1 MCNKNDDNFWKSLVN
16 LLRFEFYC
24 LISARFVSKTESC
37 TVVKELED
45 MIDKCYNFYSTSE
58 EDTTRLYLPYWI
70 HLSDPQLSWNNLS
83 QLLPRPW
90 RYSTAEELNN
100 FPSRAQHHVYSGG
113 GYVLD
118 LGYDKPTAIR
128 MMEAVK
134 DKDWIDR
141 RTRAILLEFQV
152 LNLNT
157 NLMSI
162 ITYHYEVLPF
172 GFGLTHERI
181 DTMRLFNFQ
190 TMAYSFYLICQ
201 LIFIFMVLVYITIL
215 LIRLCRKGGAFFKRI
230 WNWIDIGQIVSA
242 SLAVVFYVMKVKFM
256 HDSTQEVRRNP
267 FVTVSFQFAI
277 FWTEMEHAALS
288 FALFFAT
295 FKNLHSI
302 RLNPQ
307 LQILAWS
314 LAIAKNDI
322 FSISVLFELLFIAHG
337 HFAYMVLGGS
347 VFSFSSFIGLFA
359 FEF

>member
-1 MCNKNDDNFWKSLVN
+1 MAVEGTFSIWDTINR
-16 LLRFEFYC
+16 LLSVC
-24 LISARFVSKTESC
+24 
-37 TVVKELED
+37 
-45 MIDKCYNFYSTSE
+45 
-58 EDTTRLYLPYWI
+58 
-70 HLSDPQLSWNNLS
+70 
-83 QLLPRPW
+83 
-90 RYSTAEELNN
+90 
-100 FPSRAQHHVYSGG
+100 
-113 GYVLD
+113 
-118 LGYDKPTAIR
+118 

-230 WNWIDIGQIVSA
+230 WNWIDVGQIVSA

-256 HDSTQEVRRNP
+256 HDSIQEVRRNP

-277 FWTEMEHAALS
+277 FLTEMEHAALS

-347 VFSFSSFIGLFA
+347 VFLFSSFIGLFA